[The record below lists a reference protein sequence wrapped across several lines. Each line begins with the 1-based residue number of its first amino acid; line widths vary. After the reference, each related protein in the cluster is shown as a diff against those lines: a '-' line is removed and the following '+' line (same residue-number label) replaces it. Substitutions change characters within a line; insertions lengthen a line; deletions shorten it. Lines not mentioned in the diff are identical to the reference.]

1 LLLDDVFEKLDESR
15 MYELLQWVCTA
26 SDGQVFIS
34 DTHPQRLEQQ
44 LHAINTPF
52 QMIELLPL

>member
-1 LLLDDVFEKLDESR
+1 
-15 MYELLQWVCTA
+15 MYELLKWVCAT